1 MKNTVIEITPFV
13 FVILLSVWCVI
24 GWLLHRKKQW
34 RVKYWVIPLFG
45 VYILML
51 AGITLFPIHLYNSET
66 LARIREGMGKYMVFY
81 QAVPFASIAN
91 YFRSETFIQL
101 AGNVLLLVPLAL
113 FVKIFLRQRPKAWK
127 VAAAVPGVSVG
138 IELFQLATNYLTGYP
153 ARVADVDDWILNT
166 TGAVLTILFARW
178 IGKREKPRALFGKL
192 FYRA

>member
-138 IELFQLATNYLTGYP
+138 IELFQLATNYLAGYP

-166 TGAVLTILFARW
+166 IGVILAVALARW
-178 IGKREKPRALFGKL
+178 VGKREKPRKFFEKVL
-192 FYRA
+192 YRF